1 MIYKQTTLPKSISVS
16 WNCTGDQL
24 ASSSHNGAK
33 IWPTDSL
40 SSLMVQPLATNTDQT
55 TAASASSSTTTPTI
69 LRELTNISHD
79 ALVERVRFHP
89 SDPSLLCTNVADNS
103 VQFWDLRVSSNR
115 KSGSVAKIKLYSSR
129 GKGAAS
135 VEWQQPHGGT
145 NVNHNYLVI
154 TEKDSAVRVHDLRKV
169 SDHATSSKTDD
180 AYSSSTGSTSSE
192 VKSFSFHDCY
202 ISETNFSPSGT
213 HLVSAAKR
221 FQDGMGIVKVFPWQQ
236 ETSDSSNGI
245 QDTNFVCHAG
255 PIYSLKFSP
264 NGKYLATGGDDA
276 LVGLWDVRSMVCRAT
291 MVRRTKFIRSVG
303 FSYDSNVLAYCSE
316 EKGVDLA
323 DASTGADVGFVS
335 LERKNDRD
343 RGRSFNNGYGMSG
356 VDEIAFHPK
365 MHVIACARGENLA
378 SNVPQVSI
386 AKLDYRHMS

>member
-1 MIYKQTTLPKSISVS
+1 MPSVF
-16 WNCTGDQL
+16 GQ
-24 ASSSHNGAK
+24 SSAGA
-33 IWPTDSL
+33 TD
-40 SSLMVQPLATNTDQT
+40 ATSGGGG
-55 TAASASSSTTTPTI
+55 SASSTTPAI
-69 LRELTNISHD
+69 LREFTNISHD
-79 ALVERVRFHP
+79 ALVEQVRFHP
-89 SDPSLLCTNVADNS
+89 SDPSILCTNVADNT
-103 VQFWDLRVSSNR
+103 VQFWDLRVKGSSSSSLSNSR
-115 KSGSVAKIKLYSSR
+115 RSSVAKIKLQSSR

-135 VEWQQPHGGT
+135 VEWQQPHHHGA
-145 NVNHNYLVI
+145 NVNHLVI
-154 TEKDSAVRVHDLRKV
+154 TEKDSTIRVYDFRKV
-169 SDHATSSKTDD
+169 TSNASKTDN
-180 AYSSSTGSTSSE
+180 ASSSSCSE
-192 VKSFSFHDCY
+192 LKSFSFHDCY
-202 ISETNFSPSGT
+202 ISETHFSPSGT

-221 FQDGMGIVKVFPWQQ
+221 LQDGMGIVKVFPWQQ
-236 ETSDSSNGI
+236 TTDASDGETPD
-245 QDTNFVCHAG
+245 DNFVCHAG

-303 FSYDSNVLAYCSE
+303 FSHDSNFVAYCSE

-335 LERKNDRD
+335 LDRKNDRD
-343 RGRSFNNGYGMSG
+343 RGRGSNSSGYGMSG

-386 AKLDYRHMS
+386 AKLDYRDVS

>member
-1 MIYKQTTLPKSISVS
+1 MS

-24 ASSSHNGAK
+24 ASSSHNGAN
-33 IWPTDSL
+33 IWPVDSL
-40 SSLMVQPLATNTDQT
+40 SSIFAQT
-55 TAASASSSTTTPTI
+55 STAATDTTGSSTSASPTI
-69 LRELTNISHD
+69 LREVTSISHD

-89 SDPSLLCTNVADNS
+89 SDPSILCTNVADNS
-103 VQFWDLRVSSNR
+103 VQFWDLRAKGSSLSSSSSSSASTSRRSN
-115 KSGSVAKIKLYSSR
+115 VAKIKLHSPR
-129 GKGAAS
+129 GKVAAS
-135 VEWQQPHGGT
+135 VEWQQPHGT
-145 NVNHNYLVI
+145 NANHLVI
-154 TEKDSAVRVHDLRKV
+154 TEKDSTVRVYDLRKV
-169 SDHATSSKTDD
+169 TDNASKNDD
-180 AYSSSTGSTSSE
+180 AACSE
-192 VKSFSFHDCY
+192 IKSFSFPDCY
-202 ISETNFSPSGT
+202 ISETHFSPSGT

-236 ETSDSSNGI
+236 TPDSSDGTH
-245 QDTNFVCHAG
+245 DANFVCHAG

-291 MVRRTKFIRSVG
+291 MVRRTKFIRSVA
-303 FSYDSNVLAYCSE
+303 FSYDSNVVAYCSE

-323 DASTGADVGFVS
+323 DANTGADVGFVS

-343 RGRSFNNGYGMSG
+343 RGRGSNNGYGMSG

-386 AKLDYRHMS
+386 AKLDYRNVS